1 MSTSKDPLASLFEET
16 LKKTVEANK
25 IFLQEGSAFLRN
37 ISSPEKGA
45 ATVNRLRN
53 DALTNV
59 LGELVKLNL
68 KHYNN
73 LVDLSVGF
81 LREVNHPE
89 AGQPQPAEQP
99 GAPGFVLEAEAIAGQ
114 TVDMQ
119 FILDNT
125 KADTVYCE
133 LVHSDFQAEQS
144 GLPIEFALQ
153 FKPQA
158 FSLPPGESSTVYIN
172 LRVPESVSTGLY
184 TSKVQVKGFEPAHF
198 LIRITVTE
206 TIKQPNSDGGKKER
220 QHKK

>member
-1 MSTSKDPLASLFEET
+1 MSTSKDPLANLFEET

-37 ISSPEKGA
+37 ISSPEKGT
-45 ATVNRLRN
+45 ATLNRLRN
-53 DALTNV
+53 DALTDV

-73 LVDLSVGF
+73 LVDLSIGF
-81 LREVNHPE
+81 LREVNHP
-89 AGQPQPAEQP
+89 GTGNPPSAEQP
-99 GAPGFVLEAEAIAGQ
+99 GSPGFVLEAEAIAGH
-114 TVDMQ
+114 TVEMQ

-133 LVHSDFQAEQS
+133 LIHSDFQPES
-144 GLPIEFALQ
+144 NGHPVEFPLQ

-158 FSLPPGESSTVYIN
+158 FSLPPGESSTVHIN
-172 LRVPESVSTGLY
+172 LRVPENVSAGLY

-198 LIRITVTE
+198 LIRITVSE
-206 TIKQPNSDGGKKER
+206 TIKQHNSDGGKKER